1 MHKTTRLPV
10 ADFPPHVRDRFLAK
24 VPDLPDDVCWPWMAG
39 KTGSGYGSFSV
50 WDRDNKRYIVYV
62 AHRVLY
68 ELTIGP
74 IPDGLFLDHQCHNAD
89 KTCIG
94 KWCEHRACV
103 NPAHVE
109 PVTQRENLHNSGRT
123 SFDQHRA
130 MTHCI
135 HGHEFNES
143 NTYQWRGQR
152 YCRTCRSA
160 NEARRPKRPRW
171 KKAG

>member
-74 IPDGLFLDHQCHNAD
+74 IPDG
-89 KTCIG
+89 
-94 KWCEHRACV
+94 RASGSGA
-103 NPAHVE
+103 NTA
-109 PVTQRENLHNSGRT
+109 PVSTPPT
-123 SFDQHRA
+123 S
-130 MTHCI
+130 
-135 HGHEFNES
+135 S
-143 NTYQWRGQR
+143 
-152 YCRTCRSA
+152 
-160 NEARRPKRPRW
+160 P
-171 KKAG
+171 